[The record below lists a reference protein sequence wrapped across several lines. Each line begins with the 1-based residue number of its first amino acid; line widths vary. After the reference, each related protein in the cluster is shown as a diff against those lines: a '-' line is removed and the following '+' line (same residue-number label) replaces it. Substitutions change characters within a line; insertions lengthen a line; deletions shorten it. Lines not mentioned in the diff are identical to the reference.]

1 MAGDSTPVSVAV
13 DETHCVGCHRVRPA
27 GEQGWVV
34 VRDSTAAPRVTY
46 CPDCMTKLVRDASGE
61 EVEGG
66 AAD

>member
-13 DETHCVGCHRVRPA
+13 DETHCVDCQRVRLA

-34 VRDSTAAPRVTY
+34 VRDSSAAPCATY
-46 CPDCMTKLVRDASGE
+46 CPDCMTKLVRDALGE
-61 EVEGG
+61 ELEGG